1 MAAPEHETFM
11 LIGRTRLDSYN
22 NEFLMVGDYAN
33 ASLGAVMRN
42 SYRSR
47 YGALSELSP
56 SPIFSACAVSRY
68 TGTPLKR
75 NQARRRKSL
84 SFQSC
89 TSSYPSRSTK

>member
-11 LIGRTRLDSYN
+11 LIGRTRLDQYHI
-22 NEFLMVGDYAN
+22 EFLMVGDDAN
-33 ASLGAVMRN
+33 AAIRAAMRN
-42 SYRSR
+42 SCRSR
-47 YGALSELSP
+47 YGALSALNP
-56 SPIFSACAVSRY
+56 SPIFSACALSIY